1 MWQNKTSIQNISLNI
16 DSETITDDK
25 VITNHFI
32 KFLSSVSGKLIK
44 KCPTQ
49 LKTLIHT

>member
-1 MWQNKTSIQNISLNI
+1 MSQNKNSIQNLSLNI

-25 VITNHFI
+25 VISNHFV
-32 KFLSSVSGKLIK
+32 KFLSSVPGKLIK
-44 KCPTQ
+44 KFPTQ